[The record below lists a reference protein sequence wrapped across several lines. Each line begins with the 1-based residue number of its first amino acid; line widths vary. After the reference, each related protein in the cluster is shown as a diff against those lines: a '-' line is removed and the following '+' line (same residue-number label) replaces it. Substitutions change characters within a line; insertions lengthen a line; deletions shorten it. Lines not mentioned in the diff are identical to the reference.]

1 MQGFFVLVWLVS
13 AVAFIV
19 FWWKKRKARLAAG
32 DDYQNDADYL
42 SKSKIKRI
50 IGAVS
55 ALSFVLAM
63 VTGSG
68 SSSQTTDPA
77 AKESA
82 VAQKTETP
90 EEKAERENKAA
101 QAKADKEAKAAQEKA
116 DKEAK
121 AAQEKADKEAK
132 AAQEK
137 AAQEAKA
144 AQKKHDD
151 MIKEITTGWNTE
163 TTDTDKNHDN
173 WEKATDLVKK
183 YPDYI
188 HNAPDNWINPMD
200 AQKKPWEFYGKVV
213 NLGGTIYSIEQLP
226 PGHSVAKFFGGNC
239 YHAMLATGDP
249 MDPIAFSI
257 YIVGNSEGIAEDSN
271 INVKGFVFGHVGLS
285 NRMGGSSKGVA
296 FVGFAE

>member
-1 MQGFFVLVWLVS
+1 MS

-32 DDYQNDADYL
+32 EDYQNDADYQA
-42 SKSKIKRI
+42 KSKTKRI
-50 IGAVS
+50 IGAVC

-63 VTGSG
+63 VTSPD
-68 SSSQTTDPA
+68 SSSENGTPA
-77 AKESA
+77 AKNPP
-82 VAQKTETP
+82 VTQKEETP
-90 EEKAERENKAA
+90 EEKAERE
-101 QAKADKEAKAAQEKA
+101 AKATAEKAEQEAKAAAEKA
-116 DKEAK
+116 EREAK
-121 AAQEKADKEAK
+121 AAAEKAE
-132 AAQEK
+132 
-137 AAQEAKA
+137 QEAKA

-188 HNAPDNWINPMD
+188 HNAEPNWINPLD

-213 NLGGTIYSIEQLP
+213 NLSGRIYSIEQLP

-239 YHAMLATGDP
+239 YHAMLATGSLDEP
-249 MDPIAFSI
+249 VAFSI
-257 YIVGNSEGIAEDSN
+257 YIVGNSEGIGEDSN
-271 INVKGFVFGHVGLS
+271 INVKGYIFGHVGLQ

>member
-1 MQGFFVLVWLVS
+1 MQGFFVFVWLVS
-13 AVAFIV
+13 AVAFVV
-19 FWWKKRKARLAAG
+19 FWWKKRKARIAAG
-32 DDYQNDADYL
+32 DDYQNDANYL
-42 SKSKIKRI
+42 SKSKTKRI

-68 SSSQTTDPA
+68 SSSQTTAPA
-77 AKESA
+77 AKEPA
-82 VAQKTETP
+82 VTQKDETP
-90 EEKAERENKAA
+90 EEKAEREAKAA
-101 QAKADKEAKAAQEKA
+101 QEKADREAKAAQEKA
-116 DKEAK
+116 V
-121 AAQEKADKEAK
+121 
-132 AAQEK
+132 
-137 AAQEAKA
+137 QEAKA
-144 AQKKHDD
+144 AQKKQDD

-163 TTDTDKNHDN
+163 TTDTDKNNDN

-188 HNAPDNWINPMD
+188 HNAPDNWINPTD

-213 NLGGTIYSIEQLP
+213 NLGGRIYSIEQLP

-249 MDPIAFSI
+249 MEPIAFAI

-271 INVKGFVFGHVGLS
+271 INVKGYIFGHVGLS

>member
-1 MQGFFVLVWLVS
+1 MKGFFILIWLAS

-19 FWWKKRKARLAAG
+19 FWWKKRKARIAAG
-32 DDYQNDADYL
+32 EDYQNDADYQ
-42 SKSKIKRI
+42 SKSKTKRI
-50 IGAVS
+50 IGAVC
-55 ALSFVLAM
+55 ALSFVLAI

-68 SSSQTTDPA
+68 SSSENGTPA
-77 AKESA
+77 TKEPS
-82 VAQKTETP
+82 VTQKEETP
-90 EEKAERENKAA
+90 EEKAEREAKAA
-101 QAKADKEAKAAQEKA
+101 QEKAEKEAKAAQEKA
-116 DKEAK
+116 EKEAK
-121 AAQEKADKEAK
+121 AAQEKAE
-132 AAQEK
+132 
-137 AAQEAKA
+137 QEAKA

-163 TTDTDKNHDN
+163 TTDTDKNQDN

-188 HNAPDNWINPMD
+188 HNAEPNWINPLD

-213 NLGGTIYSIEQLP
+213 NLSGRIYSIEQLP

-239 YHAMLATGDP
+239 YHAMLATGSLDEP
-249 MDPIAFSI
+249 VAFSI
-257 YIVGNSEGIAEDSN
+257 YIVGNSEGIGEDSN
-271 INVKGFVFGHVGLS
+271 INVKGYIFGHVGLQ